1 MALQGRDSR
10 AGVAILGCCIASLIW
25 ASATAATAPIAVL
38 SFLDSVRLSAWL
50 LFAVALVTIR
60 ASDGSGLG
68 RAYLLGAVS
77 FCLAAIVDDLW
88 TLVVSPDATA
98 PYTLQQLIGIG
109 FGVAG
114 LLPVVNFW
122 RIAA

>member
-25 ASATAATAPIAVL
+25 ASATAATAPFAVL
-38 SFLDSVRLSAWL
+38 SSLDSFRLSAWL

-68 RAYLLGAVS
+68 RAYLLGTIS
-77 FCLAAIVDDLW
+77 FSLAAIADDLW

-98 PYTLQQLIGIG
+98 LYTSQQLIRIG

-114 LLPVVNFW
+114 LLT
-122 RIAA
+122 IE